1 MVRTIVGR
9 VASSAVLTVAL
20 IGGAAAAHATVH
32 RSELGANIAQSV
44 DRLVRAY
51 DNECDSQWV
60 RANYN
65 TSGGSG
71 GLNNK
76 SGCNTSSS
84 LTAARVATAVQICES
99 RTLQPMNC
107 SGWNTE
113 Y

>member
-1 MVRTIVGR
+1 MIRTIIGR
-9 VASSAVLTVAL
+9 VASSAVLTAVL
-20 IGGAAAAHATVH
+20 VGGAAAADATAH
-32 RSELGANIAQSV
+32 RSELGANSAQSV

-65 TSGGSG
+65 TSGGRG
-71 GLNNK
+71 GINNK
-76 SGCNTSSS
+76 SGCQTSASV
-84 LTAARVATAVQICES
+84 TAARVATAVQICES

-107 SGWNTE
+107 SRWNTE